1 VHAEVDALNKLKG
14 NRSGKRIGINMVVVR
29 LTKNYVLQTS
39 KPCDQCIK
47 KMREIP
53 ERKGYRLMDVYYS
66 DGANKIEK
74 MRLRDLE
81 KEEDKYVTKR
91 NRDKRAGL

>member
-1 VHAEVDALNKLKG
+1 
-14 NRSGKRIGINMVVVR
+14 
-29 LTKNYVLQTS
+29 
-39 KPCDQCIK
+39 
-47 KMREIP
+47 
-53 ERKGYRLMDVYYS
+53 MDVYYS

-81 KEEDKYVTKR
+81 KEEEKYVTKR